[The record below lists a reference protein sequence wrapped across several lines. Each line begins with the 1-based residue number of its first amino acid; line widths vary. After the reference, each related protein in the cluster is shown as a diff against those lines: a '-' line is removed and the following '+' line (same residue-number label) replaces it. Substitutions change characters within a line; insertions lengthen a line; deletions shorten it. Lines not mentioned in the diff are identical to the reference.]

1 MKQPQQLKIFE
12 EDFVRYE
19 NIHKGKRT
27 AEVLRGYEA
36 FVEKHKGKKT
46 TDDCYTPPAVYDAVV
61 GWCKEQGMIDDSTK
75 IIRPFFPDEDYRLW
89 DYPDGCVVIDNPPF
103 SIYAEIVRFFIAR
116 GIRFML
122 FGPQLTLKVRGA
134 DVCYLPVNADITYEN
149 GARVSTGFVTNMIE
163 GVRLWTA
170 PSLHRAIKKAAPPKT
185 MMPKNTYPAN
195 LVTCATIG
203 KVAAREVDFK
213 LMATDCEE
221 VQQVQ
226 ALAAVKKSIPGGG
239 WLLSTSAAAE
249 SAAAER
255 AAAERAAAERAAAER
270 ASAERAA
277 GTCVQ
282 LSEQELE
289 IIKRLDEKGGC

>member
-1 MKQPQQLKIFE
+1 MKQPRQLKIFEE

-19 NIHKGKRT
+19 NIHKGKRV

-46 TDDCYTPPAVYDAVV
+46 TDDCYTPPAIYDAVV

-75 IIRPFFPDEDYRLW
+75 IIRPFFPDEDYKLW

-103 SIYAEIVRFFIAR
+103 SIYSEIVRFFIAR

-122 FGPQLTLKVRGA
+122 FGPQLTLKVLGA
-134 DVCYLPVNADITYEN
+134 DVCYLPISANITYEN
-149 GARVSTGFVTNMIE
+149 GAHINTGFVTNMIE

-170 PSLHRAIKKAAPPKT
+170 PSLHRAIKKASPPKT
-185 MMPKNTYPAN
+185 LMLKNTYPSN

-203 KVAAREVDFK
+203 KIATREVDFK

-226 ALAAVKKSIPGGG
+226 ALAAVKKSLFGGG
-239 WLLSTSAAAE
+239 WLLST

-270 ASAERAA
+270 AAAERAA

-289 IIKRLDEKGGC
+289 IIKRLDEKRGC

>member
-1 MKQPQQLKIFE
+1 MQQPRQLKIFDD
-12 EDFVRYE
+12 DFVMYE
-19 NIHKGKRT
+19 NPHKGKRA

-46 TDDCYTPPAVYDAVV
+46 TDDCYTPPAIYDAVV

-75 IIRPFFPDEDYRLW
+75 IIRPFFPDEDYKLW

-103 SIYAEIVRFFIAR
+103 SIYSEIVRFFIAR

-134 DVCYLPVNADITYEN
+134 DVCYLPINAEITYEN
-149 GARVSTGFVTNMIE
+149 GAHVKTGFVTNMIE

-170 PSLHRAIKKAAPPKT
+170 PSLHRAIKKASPPKT
-185 MMPKNTYPAN
+185 MMPKNTYPSN

-226 ALAAVKKSIPGGG
+226 ALAAVKKSLFGGG
-239 WLLSTSAAAE
+239 VVA
-249 SAAAER
+249 
-255 AAAERAAAERAAAER
+255 
-270 ASAERAA
+270 
-277 GTCVQ
+277 
-282 LSEQELE
+282 
-289 IIKRLDEKGGC
+289 

>member
-1 MKQPQQLKIFE
+1 MEQPRQLKIFE
-12 EDFVRYE
+12 EDFTPFE
-19 NIHKGKRT
+19 SAKKGKRT
-27 AEVLRGYEA
+27 AEVLRGYEE

-46 TDDCYTPPAVYDAVV
+46 TDDCYTPPAIYDAVV
-61 GWCKEQGMIDDSTK
+61 GWCKEQELIDDGTN

-89 DYPDGCVVIDNPPF
+89 DYPDGCAVIDNPPF

-116 GIRFML
+116 GIRFLL

-149 GARVSTGFVTNMIE
+149 GAHVNTGFVTNMIE

-170 PSLHRAIKKAAPPKT
+170 PSLHRAIKKASPPKT
-185 MMPKNTYPAN
+185 MIPKNTYPAN
-195 LVTCATIG
+195 LLTCATIG
-203 KVAAREVDFK
+203 KVAVREVDFK

-226 ALAAVKKSIPGGG
+226 SLSAVKKSLFGGG
-239 WLLSTSAAAE
+239 WLLST
-249 SAAAER
+249 R
-255 AAAERAAAERAAAER
+255 AA
-270 ASAERAA
+270 AERAA

-282 LSEQELE
+282 LSEHELA
-289 IIKRLDEKGGC
+289 IIKRLDKKNTC